1 MNEMIIDSSDR
12 GIVVTETKITISD
25 EKLNRMLLIAYE
37 AAQKDNNKF
46 KIHSL
51 WGVCWSIAGTLL
63 MALLT
68 SSFNKIGSIDANT
81 VTNWAIGLCV
91 IFAII
96 GLFLAIWRI
105 NDKSSNNTEN
115 RDNAVKKIIE
125 DYLHPVKGI

>member
-1 MNEMIIDSSDR
+1 MDEMIIDNSGS

-37 AAQKDNNKF
+37 AAQRDNNKF

-68 SSFNKIGSIDANT
+68 SSFNEIGPIDANS
-81 VTNWAIGLCV
+81 VTNWAIGLCI
-91 IFAII
+91 IFVII

-105 NDKSSNNTEN
+105 NDKSSNNTER
-115 RDNAVKKIIE
+115 RDSAVEKIIVN
-125 DYLHPVKGI
+125 YLHIQKS